1 MKSRDAIAQSP
12 ITQSPDTAMSNRFA
26 GIYTP
31 IVTPFDAAGELDER
45 GVLANVDRYL
55 ASPLSGLVVLG
66 SNGEAA
72 QLSDDE
78 ADRVI
83 SIVRE
88 RMPQGRP
95 MLVGTGREST
105 RATIAACRR
114 AAAIGADAVMA
125 RTPSFYKPQM
135 TSDAFVRHYTEVADG
150 SPAPVLLYNVT
161 MYTGVNLLPDAVATL
176 SEHPNI
182 VGLKDSGNDMLQIAD
197 YLARARPGF
206 TILAGAAPTLFT
218 AAALGVHGA
227 VLALAGLVPELCVQL
242 FQHVRSGEVEQA
254 RALQARLMPI
264 ARSIGPVY
272 GVPGLKAAL
281 DLMGFRG
288 GIPRPPLRPVAP
300 AVIETLRSQL
310 ATLGVLPGE
319 RDGNPSL
326 HDQQT
331 HAVRR

>member
-1 MKSRDAIAQSP
+1 MQH
-12 ITQSPDTAMSNRFA
+12 RFA

-31 IVTPFDAAGELDER
+31 IVTPFDARGDVDER
-45 GVLANVDRYL
+45 AILANVDRYL
-55 ASPLSGLVVLG
+55 ASPLTGLVVLG

-72 QLSDDE
+72 QLEDDE

-83 SIVRE
+83 AVVRE
-88 RMPQGRP
+88 RIPKGRT

-135 TSDAFVRHYTEVADG
+135 TSDNFIRHYTEVAD
-150 SPAPVLLYNVT
+150 ACPVPLILYNVT
-161 MYTGVNLLPDAVATL
+161 MYTGVNLLPDAVEKL

-182 VGLKDSGNDMLQIAD
+182 VGLKDSGNDMLQIGD
-197 YLARARPGF
+197 YLSRAKPGF
-206 TILAGAAPTLFT
+206 TVLAGAAPTLFT
-218 AAALGVHGA
+218 AAALGAHGA
-227 VLALAGLVPELCVQL
+227 VLALAGIVPELCVQL
-242 FQHVRSGEVEQA
+242 FDHVKAGRVDDA
-254 RALQARLMPI
+254 RALQRRLMPV

-281 DLMGFRG
+281 DLMGLNG

-300 AVIETLRSQL
+300 AVVDILRAQL
-310 ATLGVLPGE
+310 ATLGVLNE
-319 RDGNPSL
+319 S
-326 HDQQT
+326 
-331 HAVRR
+331 HAASR